1 MAVTSAT
8 RFAHPVALAA
18 WAASC
23 LEARQRPSC
32 FQAINVGH
40 RLPSPGVVAAAS
52 GSLRLWSLS
61 QPTAVSR
68 STGYGS
74 VVAGTYNQSFERTRS
89 AAASG
94 CAGQH
99 VWRAAQLRIRYTSG

>member
-1 MAVTSAT
+1 MAVISAT
-8 RFAHPVALAA
+8 RLALPGALSG
-18 WAASC
+18 WASSR
-23 LEARQRPSC
+23 LLARQRPCC
-32 FQAINVGH
+32 FQAIYVGH
-40 RLPSPGVVAAAS
+40 QLPAPGVVAAAA

-68 STGYGS
+68 STGCGS

-94 CAGQH
+94 CAGQQ
-99 VWRAAQLRIRYTSG
+99 VWRAAQLRIR